1 METGGNFLKY
11 FLNLKYFLYYS
22 GQAVVRS
29 TRFLLMD
36 QKIWKIPSTREA
48 TCPAV
53 AGTGIN
59 DNDDN
64 SDNDNNDDNDNA
76 GTSHEYLVTRRRTTT
91 SSTETTAVTEPTE
104 NYRVPFSYLTSP

>member
-53 AGTGIN
+53 AGTGGN
-59 DNDDN
+59 DDDNDDEMIMIMQE
-64 SDNDNNDDNDNA
+64 
-76 GTSHEYLVTRRRTTT
+76 H
-91 SSTETTAVTEPTE
+91 
-104 NYRVPFSYLTSP
+104 LTNTW

>member
-22 GQAVVRS
+22 GQAVVMS

-53 AGTGIN
+53 AGTGNNDN
-59 DNDDN
+59 DNDDDN
-64 SDNDNNDDNDNA
+64 NNDNV
-76 GTSHEYLVTRRRTTT
+76 GISHEYLVTRRRTTT

-104 NYRVPFSYLTSP
+104 NYRVPFSYLTPP

>member
-36 QKIWKIPSTREA
+36 QKIWKIQSTREA

-64 SDNDNNDDNDNA
+64 SDNDNNDYKNKH
-76 GTSHEYLVTRRRTTT
+76 SSVLVCLFHQYLLDAERTT
-91 SSTETTAVTEPTE
+91 
-104 NYRVPFSYLTSP
+104 L

>member
-22 GQAVVRS
+22 GQAVVMS

-36 QKIWKIPSTREA
+36 QKIWKIPSMREA

-53 AGTGIN
+53 AGTGNNDN
-59 DNDDN
+59 DNDDDN
-64 SDNDNNDDNDNA
+64 NNDNV
-76 GTSHEYLVTRRRTTT
+76 GISHEYLVTRRRTTT

-104 NYRVPFSYLTSP
+104 NYRVLLSYITVISL

>member
-1 METGGNFLKY
+1 M
-11 FLNLKYFLYYS
+11 
-22 GQAVVRS
+22 
-29 TRFLLMD
+29 
-36 QKIWKIPSTREA
+36 REA

-91 SSTETTAVTEPTE
+91 SCTETTVAREHTEKCTVGT
-104 NYRVPFSYLTSP
+104 NIITNIYTCII

>member
-22 GQAVVRS
+22 GQAVVMS

-48 TCPAV
+48 TCLVV
-53 AGTGIN
+53 AGTGN
-59 DNDDN
+59 
-64 SDNDNNDDNDNA
+64 DNDNNND
-76 GTSHEYLVTRRRTTT
+76 YK
-91 SSTETTAVTEPTE
+91 
-104 NYRVPFSYLTSP
+104 

>member
-1 METGGNFLKY
+1 METGRNFLKY

-22 GQAVVRS
+22 GQAVVMS

-53 AGTGIN
+53 AGTGDNDN
-59 DNDDN
+59 DNDD
-64 SDNDNNDDNDNA
+64 DNDNDNA

-104 NYRVPFSYLTSP
+104 NYRVPFSYLTPP